1 MAHSTNRIYIDTS
14 VTPNVGVSIAD
25 IQAVIGCSR
34 NDIGG
39 LITTGNINKWAKYKP
54 TRMNGINPADWW
66 KGEVKSIYGS
76 ATGGYTFGFSLSE
89 FSSLS
94 ALKAAIDAGT
104 IGWEYEKPRGIATQ
118 PGEYFRFLDF
128 NGYINNATSPFRS
141 VTDTFMTYIDNEV
154 ASLALTFSPSDGS
167 LGMSDFVSI
176 LGSWYF
182 GVAIY
187 KGASLIGVGTSSVAI
202 ENAESDSNA
211 HVVSMSL
218 PPRALGSCTLY
229 PFFSYQARTW
239 SETNNFS
246 IERFVA
252 IPLGA
257 VAVTVTDGSPL
268 GGLTFT
274 LASGGSIN
282 RATAMT
288 NGRLITTF
296 PALSVSNAGP
306 GVKTLVKSNL
316 VYRMHIE
323 KNGDPQTSWDSDYLS
338 LNQTGS
344 VTIQAEGTAQIFSGV
359 SNLVI
364 SDTAL
369 IAFFQQ
375 GGGSI
380 SDYLFSAIIYYDLE
394 TTYERYFWV
403 TTLDV

>member
-1 MAHSTNRIYIDTS
+1 
-14 VTPNVGVSIAD
+14 
-25 IQAVIGCSR
+25 
-34 NDIGG
+34 
-39 LITTGNINKWAKYKP
+39 
-54 TRMNGINPADWW
+54 
-66 KGEVKSIYGS
+66 
-76 ATGGYTFGFSLSE
+76 
-89 FSSLS
+89 
-94 ALKAAIDAGT
+94 
-104 IGWEYEKPRGIATQ
+104 
-118 PGEYFRFLDF
+118 
-128 NGYINNATSPFRS
+128 
-141 VTDTFMTYIDNEV
+141 
-154 ASLALTFSPSDGS
+154 
-167 LGMSDFVSI
+167 MSDFVSI